1 MKHASENTDRM
12 LSAAE
17 HAEAMSGYVRE
28 GKRRVDQL
36 GARGPLRFSADG
48 ALHPDILAAYW
59 KHGFYVFENMIGAD
73 ELTALRADADKVI
86 QGAPVRKGANID
98 AQCRTAYGRQFAV
111 DPYILIKPLSDPWG
125 GTDVFD
131 GRHPAQ
137 MTQPAPG
144 KNAPEEVVH
153 VLTGVCQTM
162 PSALRLCGHPQLL
175 TIAEAING
183 DDFVPYTEVAFV
195 KQPGLGGSVAW
206 HQDGA
211 THWESQNWDEGIH
224 GFNFQ
229 AQLYACTERNCLWV
243 VPGTHKGRVD
253 IAALVA
259 SNAGSELIPGAVPMV
274 CEPGDVTIANRQILH
289 GSFANTSPD
298 MRVSITIGFNRRASV
313 LGAQGA
319 LFRTADEIYDEK
331 RVDQRSSVI
340 ALGIDAR
347 ANHYPKET
355 RFCYQPF
362 AGREDSFRYDPE
374 TIEATIRDY
383 NLNDLAI

>member
-1 MKHASENTDRM
+1 
-12 LSAAE
+12 
-17 HAEAMSGYVRE
+17 
-28 GKRRVDQL
+28 
-36 GARGPLRFSADG
+36 
-48 ALHPDILAAYW
+48 
-59 KHGFYVFENMIGAD
+59 
-73 ELTALRADADKVI
+73 
-86 QGAPVRKGANID
+86 
-98 AQCRTAYGRQFAV
+98 
-111 DPYILIKPLSDPWG
+111 
-125 GTDVFD
+125 
-131 GRHPAQ
+131 

-289 GSFANTSPD
+289 GSFANTSPTCGCQLRSGLTVVPQCWAH
-298 MRVSITIGFNRRASV
+298 RVPCFER
-313 LGAQGA
+313 Q
-319 LFRTADEIYDEK
+319 
-331 RVDQRSSVI
+331 
-340 ALGIDAR
+340 
-347 ANHYPKET
+347 T
-355 RFCYQPF
+355 RFTMRNVWINAP
-362 AGREDSFRYDPE
+362 A
-374 TIEATIRDY
+374 
-383 NLNDLAI
+383 

>member
-1 MKHASENTDRM
+1 
-12 LSAAE
+12 
-17 HAEAMSGYVRE
+17 
-28 GKRRVDQL
+28 
-36 GARGPLRFSADG
+36 
-48 ALHPDILAAYW
+48 
-59 KHGFYVFENMIGAD
+59 
-73 ELTALRADADKVI
+73 
-86 QGAPVRKGANID
+86 
-98 AQCRTAYGRQFAV
+98 
-111 DPYILIKPLSDPWG
+111 
-125 GTDVFD
+125 
-131 GRHPAQ
+131 
-137 MTQPAPG
+137 
-144 KNAPEEVVH
+144 
-153 VLTGVCQTM
+153 
-162 PSALRLCGHPQLL
+162 
-175 TIAEAING
+175 
-183 DDFVPYTEVAFV
+183 
-195 KQPGLGGSVAW
+195 
-206 HQDGA
+206 
-211 THWESQNWDEGIH
+211 
-224 GFNFQ
+224 
-229 AQLYACTERNCLWV
+229 
-243 VPGTHKGRVD
+243 
-253 IAALVA
+253 
-259 SNAGSELIPGAVPMV
+259 MV